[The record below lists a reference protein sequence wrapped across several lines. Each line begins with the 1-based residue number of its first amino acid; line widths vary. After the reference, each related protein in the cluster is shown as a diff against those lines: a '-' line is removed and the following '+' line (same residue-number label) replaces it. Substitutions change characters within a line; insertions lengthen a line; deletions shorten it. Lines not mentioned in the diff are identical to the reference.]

1 MTGDEIRAILER
13 KGMSAAALAE
23 TIGLTSHDGRHI
35 RMLMS
40 GERTASG
47 PIIRLLEMLDRGEL
61 PERYIAKSKP
71 RGRPPKPKDD
81 AGL

>member
-1 MTGDEIRAILER
+1 MKPDEIRAILER
-13 KGMSAAALAE
+13 KGMSSAALAE

-61 PERYIAKSKP
+61 PKRYIAKSKP
-71 RGRPPKPKDD
+71 RGRPRKE
-81 AGL
+81 AE